1 MFAYPLCQFE
11 GAVVMIPHAIIAHRA
26 SGAIAL
32 GWFDEDGFLSELRI
46 GRRSLAEDLAR
57 QAGISEL
64 TAKHWE
70 VIHYVRERF
79 FSLGAL
85 PVMRLVCRAAGLDP
99 NKAHHLFSSC
109 KSLWRIAGLPNPGE
123 EAKSYMN

>member
-1 MFAYPLCQFE
+1 
-11 GAVVMIPHAIIAHRA
+11 MIPQASITHRPSGVIAPA
-26 SGAIAL
+26 
-32 GWFDEDGFLSELRI
+32 WFDGDGFLSEPENWTP
-46 GRRSLAEDLAR
+46 SLAEDLAR

-64 TAKHWE
+64 TVKHWE
-70 VIHYVRERF
+70 IIRYVRERH

-85 PVMRLVCRAAGLDP
+85 PVMRLVCRAVGLDP

-109 KSLWRIAGLPNPGE
+109 KSLWCIAGLPNPGE

>member
-1 MFAYPLCQFE
+1 
-11 GAVVMIPHAIIAHRA
+11 MIPQTSITDRA
-26 SGAIAL
+26 SGAIAPA
-32 GWFDEDGFLSELRI
+32 WFDEDDFLSEPRHWTP
-46 GRRSLAEDLAR
+46 SLAEDLAR

-70 VIHYVRERF
+70 VIHHVRGRY

-85 PVMRLVCRAAGLDP
+85 PVMRLVCRAVGLDP
-99 NKAHHLFSSC
+99 NKAHQLFSSC
-109 KSLWRIAGLPNPGE
+109 KTLWRIAGLPNPGE

>member
-1 MFAYPLCQFE
+1 
-11 GAVVMIPHAIIAHRA
+11 MIPQASITQRA
-26 SGAIAL
+26 SGVIASA
-32 GWFDEDGFLSELRI
+32 WFDEDGYLSKSEHWTP
-46 GRRSLAEDLAR
+46 SLAEDLAR

-70 VIHYVRERF
+70 VIHHVRGRY
-79 FSLGAL
+79 FSLGSL
-85 PVMRLVCRAAGLDP
+85 PVMRLVCKALGLDP
-99 NKAHHLFSSC
+99 SNAHHLFSSC

>member
-1 MFAYPLCQFE
+1 
-11 GAVVMIPHAIIAHRA
+11 MIPQASITHRA
-26 SGAIAL
+26 SGTIAPA
-32 GWFDEDGFLSELRI
+32 WFDEDGFLSESENWTP
-46 GRRSLAEDLAR
+46 SLAEDLAR
-57 QAGISEL
+57 QAGLSEL

-70 VIHYVRERF
+70 VIHYVRERY

-85 PVMRLVCRAAGLDP
+85 PVMRLVCRAVGLDR
-99 NKAHHLFSSC
+99 NKAHQLFSSC